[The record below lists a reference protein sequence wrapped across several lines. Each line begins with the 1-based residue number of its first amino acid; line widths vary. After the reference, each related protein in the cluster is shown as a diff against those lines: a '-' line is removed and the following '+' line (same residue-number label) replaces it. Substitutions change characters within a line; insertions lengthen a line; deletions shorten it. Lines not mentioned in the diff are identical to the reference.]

1 MSNSYD
7 DVMARRSDI
16 MRRALALDYDSFQHG
31 DLIFDYDALMSSTGY
46 SLDDVARIQA
56 ETKVGD
62 TRCTSC
68 TVSPKP
74 SVRSPALERAPGFSS
89 RTRLLMRR
97 AASKLVVP
105 P

>member
-1 MSNSYD
+1 
-7 DVMARRSDI
+7 
-16 MRRALALDYDSFQHG
+16 
-31 DLIFDYDALMSSTGY
+31 MSSTGY
-46 SLDDVARIQA
+46 GLDDVARIQA

-62 TRCTSC
+62 TLLYELHRLTEA
-68 TVSPKP
+68 
-74 SVRSPALERAPGFSS
+74 VREIAGPGKAPEFSS

>member
-1 MSNSYD
+1 CPP
-7 DVMARRSDI
+7 
-16 MRRALALDYDSFQHG
+16 LATASMTSHASRPRPKL
-31 DLIFDYDALMSSTGY
+31 ATP
-46 SLDDVARIQA
+46 
-56 ETKVGD
+56 
-62 TRCTSC
+62 RCTSC